1 MNVRRVPLPRAPRRR
16 RPRLLATAVAIL
28 AVLALLATKPTW
40 SAFSNTTA
48 NSANTAA
55 AGTVTLTDND
65 AGAAIFTLTNLV
77 PGDSD
82 SGCLQVTYTGTLPAL
97 VRAHHTTTGSTL
109 AAALDL
115 TITRGTIA
123 SGSFDDCTGFT
134 ADPVNYAGLGTGII
148 YAGTLAGLGSDW
160 TGGLVDPKTATVPE
174 AWTTNEVHAYKL
186 KLTVRDDNSAQNS
199 TIATSFT
206 FEAQNAPLYAQVI
219 LSDSPAS
226 YWKLDETAGT
236 SAADSAGTATGTY
249 TNGPVLNQTSGVKH
263 AGTAVTF
270 DGSDDHVAMGDVHD
284 FAGTTPFSVELWLN
298 PTAPTGVYR
307 RVIAKEISGRAWWME
322 LASTASGTPNR
333 LNFVREDAGGSSDIV
348 RSSGALQAGTWY
360 QVVGTYDGTTMK
372 VYVNGSL
379 TDSAAS
385 SRSIEN
391 HSQPLTIGRSSGGGS
406 PYGGLVDEVAVYNS
420 ALTAQQVSEHYNAG
434 RK

>member
-1 MNVRRVPLPRAPRRR
+1 MNVRRVRWLRARRPS

-40 SAFSNTTA
+40 SAFSGTTSNPGNTT
-48 NSANTAA
+48 T

-65 AGAAIFTLTNLV
+65 SGTAIFNLTNLV
-77 PGDSD
+77 PGDTD
-82 SGCLQVTYTGTLPAL
+82 SGCLQVTYSGTLPAL
-97 VRAHHTTTGSTL
+97 LRLYHTSTGSL
-109 AAALDL
+109 ASALDL
-115 TITRGTIA
+115 TITRGTIS
-123 SGSFDDCTGFT
+123 SGSFDDCSGFV
-134 ADPVNYAGLGTGII
+134 ADTVNYQGLGAGII
-148 YAGTLAGLGSDW
+148 YAGTLAALGTTWS
-160 TGGLVDPKTATVPE
+160 GGLTDPHTASVPE

-186 KLTVRDDNSAQNS
+186 KLTVRDDNNAQTSSS
-199 TIATSFT
+199 TTSFG
-206 FEAQNAPLYAQVI
+206 FEAQNAPLYSQVI
-219 LSDSPAS
+219 LSDTPAA
-226 YWKLDETAGT
+226 YWKLDETVGT

-249 TNGPVLNQTSGVKH
+249 TNGPLLNQTSGVKH
-263 AGTAVTF
+263 ANTAVTF
-270 DGSDDHVAMGDVHD
+270 DGTDDQVAMGDVHD
-284 FAGTTPFSVELWLN
+284 FAGTASFSIELWLN

-322 LASTASGTPNR
+322 LASTASGIPNR
-333 LNFVREDAGGSSDIV
+333 LNFVREDAGGSSDVV

-372 VYVNGSL
+372 MYVNGSL

-391 HSQPLTIGRSSGGGS
+391 HSQPFTIGRSSGGGS
-406 PYGGLVDEVAVYNS
+406 PYGGLVDEVAVYSS

-434 RK
+434 RR